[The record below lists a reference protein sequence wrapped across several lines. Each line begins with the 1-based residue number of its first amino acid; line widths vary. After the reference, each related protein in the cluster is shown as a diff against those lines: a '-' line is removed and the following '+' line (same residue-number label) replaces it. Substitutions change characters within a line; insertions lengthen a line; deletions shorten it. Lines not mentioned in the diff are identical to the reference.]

1 MRRRPGIIPARAGFT
16 SRRTALPC
24 ASADHPRSRGVYTR
38 RLSISSRARG
48 SSPLAR
54 GLHAPMKDSSR
65 IQGIIPAR
73 AGFTMPPTMKR
84 LGHEGSSPLARGL
97 RYRGQPSTG
106 HAGIIPARA
115 GFTTVMGRCEKSITD
130 HPRSRGV
137 YGLRHF
143 YQRRKHGSSPLA
155 RGLLLEGAP
164 RQAIVRIIP
173 ARAGFTCHSVT
184 LHASPWDHP
193 RSRGVYST
201 TAPNDPPLAGSSPL
215 ARGLLVISW
224 RRSFLLRIIPARAGF
239 TALSAGAGEVL
250 GDHPRSRG
258 VYRTSSTTSSNNSGS
273 SPLARGLPDP
283 G

>member
-193 RSRGVYST
+193 RSRGVYPEGCGARSSSR
-201 TAPNDPPLAGSSPL
+201 GSSPL
-215 ARGLLVISW
+215 ARGLH
-224 RRSFLLRIIPARAGF
+224 LRILGIP
-239 TALSAGAGEVL
+239 
-250 GDHPRSRG
+250 
-258 VYRTSSTTSSNNSGS
+258 TTRR
-273 SPLARGLPDP
+273 PTRLRLPSLP
-283 G
+283 T

>member
-1 MRRRPGIIPARAGFT
+1 MGSSPLARGLRERGRWST
-16 SRRTALPC
+16 TAVR
-24 ASADHPRSRGVYTR
+24 DHPRSRGVYFWDEEFNR
-38 RLSISSRARG
+38 YFAG

-193 RSRGVYST
+193 RSRGVYT
-201 TAPNDPPLAGSSPL
+201 CGSLESQR
-215 ARGLLVISW
+215 RG
-224 RRSFLLRIIPARAGF
+224 A
-239 TALSAGAGEVL
+239 
-250 GDHPRSRG
+250 
-258 VYRTSSTTSSNNSGS
+258 
-273 SPLARGLPDP
+273 LPDCVCLHCRP
-283 G
+283 SARSAEFR